1 MLGLTIGT
9 GSELKNKK
17 RKNDEEKRTNLLI
30 FLIENKIKENYK
42 KVDHRISGTS
52 KHNVLEN
59 VVDDSSTKGGERV

>member
-1 MLGLTIGT
+1 MTKVVTILIMLGLAIEA

-42 KVDHRISGTS
+42 
-52 KHNVLEN
+52 NV
-59 VVDDSSTKGGERV
+59 